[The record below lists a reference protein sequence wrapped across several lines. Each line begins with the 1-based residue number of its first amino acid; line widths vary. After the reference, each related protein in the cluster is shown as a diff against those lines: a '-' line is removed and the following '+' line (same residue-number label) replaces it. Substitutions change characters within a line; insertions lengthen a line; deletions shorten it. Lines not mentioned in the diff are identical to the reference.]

1 MCHIFNGDGVKSLK
15 YQKMIS
21 DRMSNFTVLGIAPLT
36 RYHDFWCRQKK
47 LRAFK
52 IWCSDMPPAAIAYG
66 RMHDTDADPVVDIKL
81 KTKDWAADGLTQ
93 VGEMALKHILD
104 EKSEKSR
111 NFTKRNVLRISVPC
125 EFWFQVKVV
134 EGSPFWDEFWK
145 INEALEFNDEILQVG
160 KNAKSALLNL
170 FGSVAQEK
178 ARRFGY
184 QFDKDLIQHGGYHV
198 VHLRAEQDWHEHCKV
213 WFSWREK
220 RNNCMNNT
228 FHIGNVLLSEGI
240 SPALP
245 VYLAT
250 GLSEREIQA
259 LHHLPSMQ
267 IFLNIYTVV
276 TKGML
281 GLPVDVGN
289 KREYW
294 AAVDYMFSQN
304 ADWFVGNSIS
314 TFSALT
320 MEVRGRQKMPV
331 LPYNGGTM
339 ALEDMNCIR
348 SNTLTVIPP
357 TRPDIKWLF
366 TLPRNIE
373 QNDLVYNMTMV
384 AVKSAAA
391 KTGLIPVCVTAEDPN
406 STVLV
411 KLVSMGVRVIYHRPA
426 WLESAERYLQQKN
439 VTLAQLDALLAQ
451 WLRIDIPIIGIMD
464 EFVLYTD
471 LDVLFIDDIFW
482 KDLLGKNHFNLRD
495 SLLRK
500 MVGRAFFQDYAPT
513 GRVGIPRF
521 LGVAGRWGS
530 MIASS
535 GDDIQYDCG
544 VMLMN
549 LRNLRE
555 SHEQF
560 WHLAV
565 HKGWKQLLNLANLH
579 GSDPCIYNS
588 LYKKS
593 NLPEKLVWK
602 PHRPEMARRVHF
614 EGLNCHADIAPYIR
628 YGGGRTQPYRQR
640 VEECFEID
648 FCRSSYL
655 EFCADYDAYLR

>member
-1 MCHIFNGDGVKSLK
+1 
-15 YQKMIS
+15 
-21 DRMSNFTVLGIAPLT
+21 
-36 RYHDFWCRQKK
+36 
-47 LRAFK
+47 
-52 IWCSDMPPAAIAYG
+52 MPPAAVAYSG
-66 RMHDTDADPVVDIKL
+66 MHSADADSVVDIKL

-93 VGEMALKHILD
+93 VGEIALKHIFD
-104 EKSEKSR
+104 EKSR
-111 NFTKRNVLRISVPC
+111 NSTGKKKIFRISVPC
-125 EFWFQVKVV
+125 EFWFQLKVV
-134 EGSPFWDEFWK
+134 EGSEFWDEFWK
-145 INEALEFNDEILQVG
+145 INDALEFNDEILQVG
-160 KNAKSALLNL
+160 KRAKSALLDL
-170 FGSVAQEK
+170 FGSIAQEK
-178 ARRFGY
+178 ARKFGY
-184 QFDKDLIQHGGYHV
+184 RLDKDLNLHGGYHV

-220 RNNCMNNT
+220 RDNCMNNT
-228 FHIGNVLLSEGI
+228 LQIGNVLLSEGI

-250 GLSEREIQA
+250 GLSEREMQA

-267 IFLNIYTVV
+267 NFLNIYTVV

-320 MEVRGRQKMPV
+320 MEVRARQTMPI
-331 LPYNGGTM
+331 LPYNGGVM
-339 ALEDMNCIR
+339 ALEVISCIR
-348 SNTLTVIPP
+348 SKTLTAIPP
-357 TRPDIKWLF
+357 MRPGIKWIF

-373 QNDLVYNMTMV
+373 QNDLVYNMTVV

-406 STVLV
+406 STLLV

-426 WLESAERYLQQKN
+426 WLESAERYLRQKN
-439 VTLAQLDALLAQ
+439 VTLTQLDALLAQ
-451 WLRIDIPIIGIMD
+451 WLRIDIPVLGLLD

-471 LDVLFIDDIFW
+471 LDVLFMDDIFW

-495 SLLRK
+495 SLRRK
-500 MVGRAFFQDYAPT
+500 MVGRDFFQEYAPT
-513 GRVGIPRF
+513 GRVGIPKF
-521 LGVAGRWGS
+521 LGVAGGWGS
-530 MIASS
+530 TIASS
-535 GDDIQYDCG
+535 GDNQYDCG

-560 WHLAV
+560 RQFVV
-565 HKGWKQLLNLANLH
+565 HKGWKQLLNSANMH
-579 GSDPCIYNS
+579 GSDPCIYNVF
-588 LYKKS
+588 YKMS
-593 NLPEKLVWK
+593 NLPGRLVWK
-602 PHRPEMARRVHF
+602 PQGPEMAKLVHF
-614 EGLNCHADIAPYIR
+614 GGLNCHTDIAPYRTYIN
-628 YGGGRTQPYRQR
+628 GGGRTPYRQR
-640 VEECFEID
+640 AQRAQRAEECFEIQS
-648 FCRSSYL
+648 CWSSYL
-655 EFCADYDAYLR
+655 EFCADYDAYLS

>member
-1 MCHIFNGDGVKSLK
+1 MAQLLLSETKKNGD
-15 YQKMIS
+15 
-21 DRMSNFTVLGIAPLT
+21 
-36 RYHDFWCRQKK
+36 
-47 LRAFK
+47 
-52 IWCSDMPPAAIAYG
+52 
-66 RMHDTDADPVVDIKL
+66 
-81 KTKDWAADGLTQ
+81 
-93 VGEMALKHILD
+93 
-104 EKSEKSR
+104 
-111 NFTKRNVLRISVPC
+111 
-125 EFWFQVKVV
+125 
-134 EGSPFWDEFWK
+134 
-145 INEALEFNDEILQVG
+145 
-160 KNAKSALLNL
+160 NAKFRLWI
-170 FGSVAQEK
+170 K

-184 QFDKDLIQHGGYHV
+184 QFNNDLIQHGGYHV
-198 VHLRAEQDWHEHCKV
+198 VHLRAEQDWYEHCKV

-228 FHIGNVLLSEGI
+228 FHIGNVLRSEGI

-250 GLSEREIQA
+250 GLSEREIQN
-259 LHHLPSMQ
+259 LRDLPSLQ
-267 IFLNIYTVV
+267 SFLNIYTVV

-320 MEVRGRQKMPV
+320 MEVRSRQKMPV

-357 TRPDIKWLF
+357 MRPGIKWLF

-439 VTLAQLDALLAQ
+439 VTLTQLDALLAQ
-451 WLRIDIPIIGIMD
+451 WLRIDIPILGVLD

-471 LDVLFIDDIFW
+471 LD
-482 KDLLGKNHFNLRD
+482 
-495 SLLRK
+495 S
-500 MVGRAFFQDYAPT
+500 
-513 GRVGIPRF
+513 
-521 LGVAGRWGS
+521 
-530 MIASS
+530 
-535 GDDIQYDCG
+535 
-544 VMLMN
+544 
-549 LRNLRE
+549 
-555 SHEQF
+555 
-560 WHLAV
+560 
-565 HKGWKQLLNLANLH
+565 
-579 GSDPCIYNS
+579 S
-588 LYKKS
+588 LY
-593 NLPEKLVWK
+593 
-602 PHRPEMARRVHF
+602 
-614 EGLNCHADIAPYIR
+614 
-628 YGGGRTQPYRQR
+628 
-640 VEECFEID
+640 
-648 FCRSSYL
+648 
-655 EFCADYDAYLR
+655 